1 MAERSFEI
9 VARARDEASAVFSKV
24 TKKILSDQRRLS
36 DMQAAATLE
45 GKDKELYGVE
55 KRLRSMA
62 DRYKDNANMMAQITR
77 TGMLQRQS
85 IEEKYAREA
94 IEREKKIAEAAAA
107 GKRTMTDG
115 FKALIP
121 HIAAATL
128 ALGAVR
134 VGIGAVGVAFAN
146 AKLNQALFAGGYEE
160 IKRAQLA
167 VMDANADMV
176 RGIPILGNT
185 IAAAMKR
192 FGDREGIEQAI
203 KNIQEVQQATKKY
216 EEMARQWARETEL
229 ERARLRGA
237 SAAEIMR
244 IEGKQ
249 ADEKRRSEL
258 TAARLT
264 EAKASQAVADQQ
276 QVVRSLSFRAQDVF
290 KYQDEKRALDD
301 LIKTH
306 AAAILQRQNLET
318 QSAAKTAAARESAAK
333 QELQERN
340 RLAESHLEYQR
351 GVTARLL
358 ADIKASDEKRQQSF
372 VDAERKIRE
381 ERQKTADEA
390 RAAAIDAA
398 TRGASAEEQRF
409 NMQQIIRRRA
419 GKDQEADLAAMRR
432 KFKAEADAAKK
443 NITDDDERRK
453 QLELITQAQTAEAA
467 AIKNKY
473 VEVAKKPDAPTPGG
487 PMSRDLGQ
495 MQSYRLLRNAP
506 GSLDPLWAKTQIDL
520 QQKMLA
526 ALENLEKKE
535 PITVVEEGVS

>member
-9 VARARDEASAVFSKV
+9 VARARDEASAAFSKIN
-24 TKKILSDQRRLS
+24 KKIISDQRRLS
-36 DMQAAATLE
+36 DMQADVTLE
-45 GKDKELYGVE
+45 GKDKELHGVE

-185 IAAAMKR
+185 IAAAMRR

-264 EAKASQAVADQQ
+264 EAKASHAVADQQ

-351 GVTARLL
+351 GVTARML

-372 VDAERKIRE
+372 VDAERKIRDE
-381 ERQKTADEA
+381 QKKTADEA
-390 RAAAIDAA
+390 ERAGVRRAAD
-398 TRGASAEEQRF
+398 
-409 NMQQIIRRRA
+409 
-419 GKDQEADLAAMRR
+419 
-432 KFKAEADAAKK
+432 
-443 NITDDDERRK
+443 
-453 QLELITQAQTAEAA
+453 EAA
-467 AIKNKY
+467 LNDTVLKSGETARETELRHSKDHYFELWKLYKDDAEMQAAIIKAS
-473 VEVAKKPDAPTPGG
+473 VADIGMINAKHDKKPDDKKPDAPTPGG

-495 MQSYRLLRNAP
+495 MQSHRFLRNAP
-506 GSLDPLWAKTQIDL
+506 GALDPLWAKTQIDL